1 MRKLGLAVTLV
12 VAILLL
18 ALAMN
23 AIIIPNVAFTDY
35 YPIHDGC
42 NFMYQGT
49 SPYEEFV
56 TADFQAKVLA
66 ITPNYDPT
74 IDAYRFPYPAHICL
88 ILSPILVLPY
98 DVAAPL
104 WMAVNLLLLLTL
116 PLVFV
121 KGVVGRSLSIGMLL
135 TLIALT
141 LFGWRYSLILVV
153 LAQFTGLILAA
164 SVLAIWALLRQ
175 RTWILSFA
183 ILILVLRPESAIL
196 AIILLL
202 LALRDRQFRLI
213 YKVGVLLAV
222 AYVLASLFAGFQWPL
237 EFIDRVFEYT
247 TYRTNAATWLPT
259 LYGLPSLV
267 ATFALSGTAIV
278 LYAKALAR
286 LSREEGII
294 WGSALSMLLIL
305 LFMPQT
311 NIYTLVYA
319 LPVIYLLMTS
329 ENAVLKTYILIVSLV
344 VPWVYAYLGA
354 FPQGTDQL
362 LLPLL
367 LLAGFVLHGF
377 QTGFTS
383 TDQPTTDRSLGA

>member
-1 MRKLGLAVTLV
+1 
-12 VAILLL
+12 
-18 ALAMN
+18 
-23 AIIIPNVAFTDY
+23 
-35 YPIHDGC
+35 
-42 NFMYQGT
+42 
-49 SPYEEFV
+49 
-56 TADFQAKVLA
+56 
-66 ITPNYDPT
+66 
-74 IDAYRFPYPAHICL
+74 
-88 ILSPILVLPY
+88 
-98 DVAAPL
+98 
-104 WMAVNLLLLLTL
+104 
-116 PLVFV
+116 
-121 KGVVGRSLSIGMLL
+121 MLL

-153 LAQFTGLILAA
+153 LAQFTGLILAGA
-164 SVLAIWALLRQ
+164 VLAIWALLRQ
-175 RTWILSFA
+175 RTWILTFA

-202 LALRDRQFRLI
+202 LALRDRQFP
-213 YKVGVLLAV
+213 LLVQVSFLLVV
-222 AYVLASLFAGFQWPL
+222 AYVLASLFAGFKWPL

-259 LYGLPSLV
+259 LYGLPSLLV
-267 ATFALSGTAIV
+267 TFALSGTAIA
-278 LYAKALAR
+278 LYVKALAR

-329 ENAVLKTYILIVSLV
+329 GNAVLKMYILTVSLV
-344 VPWVYAYLGA
+344 VPWVYASLGA

-367 LLAGFVLHGF
+367 LLAGFMLHGF

-383 TDQPTTDRSLGA
+383 TDQPTIDRSLGT